1 MIFQTTEEDSWLFS
15 IPEDILAEYT
25 VIIPPGGNPLSGIF
39 EVTPTQLMISD
50 LSDPELEPGT
60 YYIDLLY
67 THLGGF

>member
-25 VIIPPGGNPLSGIF
+25 VIIPPGGNPLGGIF
-39 EVTPTQLMISD
+39 EVTPTQLTISD

-67 THLGGF
+67 THLSGF